1 MDHRNRGALMAGER
15 IQTPL
20 RRVLYLGSAR
30 EGTGHFWRQRL
41 TAVANVPLVIAFV
54 VIIISVAG
62 RPYPVVVDRLG
73 SPLVAAVLL
82 LMVASVT
89 VHMRL
94 GLQVVI
100 EDYVHG
106 EGARIAAL
114 IASTFFTV
122 LIAVVSAV
130 AILKLALGG

>member
-1 MDHRNRGALMAGER
+1 MAGES

-54 VIIISVAG
+54 IIIISVAG

-73 SPLVAAVLL
+73 SPLVTAIML
-82 LMVASVT
+82 LMVASVA

-94 GLQVVI
+94 GMQVVI
-100 EDYVHG
+100 EDYIHG
-106 EGARIAAL
+106 EGARVATL
-114 IASTFFTV
+114 IANTFFTV
-122 LIAVVSAV
+122 LIAVVSGV
-130 AILKLALGG
+130 ALLKLALGG

>member
-1 MDHRNRGALMAGER
+1 MAGER

-54 VIIISVAG
+54 IIVISVAG

-73 SPLVAAVLL
+73 SPLVAAILL

-94 GLQVVI
+94 GMQVVI
-100 EDYVHG
+100 EDYIHG
-106 EGARIAAL
+106 EGARVAAL
-114 IASTFFTV
+114 IANTFFTV

>member
-1 MDHRNRGALMAGER
+1 MTAGER

-54 VIIISVAG
+54 IVIASVVG

-73 SPLVAAVLL
+73 SPLVAAMLL
-82 LMVASVT
+82 LMVASIA
-89 VHMRL
+89 VHMRI
-94 GLQVVI
+94 GMQVVI

-114 IASTFFTV
+114 LANTFFSV
-122 LIAVVSAV
+122 LIAVVSGV
-130 AILKLALGG
+130 AIVKLALGG

>member
-1 MDHRNRGALMAGER
+1 MAGER

-94 GLQVVI
+94 GMQVVI

-122 LIAVVSAV
+122 LIAVVSGV

>member
-1 MDHRNRGALMAGER
+1 MAGER

-30 EGTGHFWRQRL
+30 EGTNHFWRQRL
-41 TAVANVPLVIAFV
+41 TAVANVPLVVAFV
-54 VIIISVAG
+54 IVMLSVVG
-62 RPYPVVVDRLG
+62 RPYDVVVDRLA
-73 SPLVAAVLL
+73 SPLVAALLL
-82 LMVASVT
+82 LMVASIA

-94 GLQVVI
+94 GMQVII

-114 IASTFFTV
+114 MANTFFTV
-122 LIAVVSAV
+122 LIAVVAGV

>member
-1 MDHRNRGALMAGER
+1 MAAEH

-54 VIIISVAG
+54 VTIVSVAG

-73 SPLVAAVLL
+73 SPLVAAMLL
-82 LMVASVT
+82 LMVASIA
-89 VHMRL
+89 VHMRI
-94 GLQVVI
+94 GMQVVI

-114 IASTFFTV
+114 IANSFFTV
-122 LIAVVSAV
+122 LIAVVAAV